1 MSMMRASKFF
11 RVQHLLKS
19 GKMPSSVVN
28 RTFTSGSRPVS
39 QGDYHP
45 DLDKAPYVLPTHSR
59 IACPPMV
66 YISGEEMTKH
76 TMDLILEEWIRPHV
90 DISAWEFYDLSC
102 VSRASLR

>member
-1 MSMMRASKFF
+1 MGGGAAPGGVVLLGGEPGIGKSTLMLQVALAVGASGAK
-11 RVQHLLKS
+11 
-19 GKMPSSVVN
+19 
-28 RTFTSGSRPVS
+28 
-39 QGDYHP
+39 
-45 DLDKAPYVLPTHSR
+45 VL
-59 IACPPMV
+59 

>member
-1 MSMMRASKFF
+1 MLRRTALALRRSGAARRAAAFPAAPVCVD
-11 RVQHLLKS
+11 RVELGARAPRARALS
-19 GKMPSSVVN
+19 TGGKIV
-28 RTFTSGSRPVS
+28 
-39 QGDYHP
+39 
-45 DLDKAPYVLPTHSR
+45 A
-59 IACPPMV
+59 PPMV

>member
-1 MSMMRASKFF
+1 MLRASLPK
-11 RVQHLLKS
+11 L
-19 GKMPSSVVN
+19 
-28 RTFTSGSRPVS
+28 
-39 QGDYHP
+39 
-45 DLDKAPYVLPTHSR
+45 APRFAVAQTRGLATK
-59 IACPPMV
+59 IAAPAMV